1 MSEPARGMEYVKCNL
16 CGHDETRLRFLS
28 TLPEGARPQ
37 NVEAFRCTSPGYG
50 LHHTIVEC
58 LNCGLVYTNPR
69 FGGDEILDSY
79 VAVED
84 PLYMEERDGRV
95 LTFERHLRPLEKIK
109 APPGKLLDVG
119 AYTGVFV
126 EIAAQHGWDACGV
139 EPSRWAV
146 EQARERGLHM
156 IEGTMATSGL
166 DDGSLD
172 VVTMWDVIE
181 HVPDPFGEMQQAWR
195 LLKPGGLLVVHTM
208 AIDSLFARVMG
219 GRWPWLME
227 MHIFYFSHRTLRKM
241 LEQAGFTVISVTPQG
256 RYLRLGYFATRIGGF
271 SPLVGRVLG
280 RVFGVLRL
288 REMPVPLNFGDLV
301 TAYAIKT

>member
-1 MSEPARGMEYVKCNL
+1 MEYVACNL
-16 CGHDETRLRFLS
+16 CGHDDTHLRFPG
-28 TLPEGARPQ
+28 TLPEGTPPQ

-50 LHHTIVEC
+50 RHHTIVKC
-58 LNCGLVYTNPR
+58 RNCGLIYTNPR
-69 FGGDEILDSY
+69 FTGEEILDSY

-84 PLYMEERDGRV
+84 PLYLEERDGRV

-109 APPGKLLDVG
+109 APPGLLLDVG

-126 EIAAQHGWDACGV
+126 EIAAQHGWDAYGV
-139 EPSRWAV
+139 EPSHWAV
-146 EQARERGLHM
+146 EQACERGLHM
-156 IEGTMATSGL
+156 IQGTLASSGL
-166 DDGSLD
+166 PDNSLD

-181 HVPDPFGEMQQAWR
+181 HVSNPLGEMQQAQR

-208 AIDSLFARVMG
+208 DIDSRFARMMG

-227 MHIFYFSHRTLRKM
+227 MHIYYFSRHTLKQM
-241 LEQAGFTVISVTPQG
+241 LEKAGFTVIRIEPQG

-271 SPLVGRVLG
+271 SPLLG
-280 RVFGVLRL
+280 RLLSKLFRL
-288 REMPVPLNFGDLV
+288 THLNEMPVPLNFGDLV

>member
-1 MSEPARGMEYVKCNL
+1 MEYVTCNL
-16 CGHDETRLRFLS
+16 CGHDDTRVRFPS
-28 TLPEGARPQ
+28 TLPEGTPPQ

-50 LHHTIVEC
+50 RHHTIVKC
-58 LNCGLVYTNPR
+58 QNCGLIYTNPR
-69 FGGDEILDSY
+69 FTGEEILDSY

-84 PLYMEERDGRV
+84 PLYLEERDGRV

-109 APPGKLLDVG
+109 APPGQLVDVG

-126 EIAAQHGWDACGV
+126 EIAAQHGWDAFGV
-139 EPSRWAV
+139 EPSHWAV

-156 IEGTMATSGL
+156 IEGTLANSGL
-166 DDGSLD
+166 ADNSLD

-181 HVPDPFGEMQQAWR
+181 HVPNPFGEMQQAER

-208 AIDSLFARVMG
+208 DIDSGFARLMG

-227 MHIFYFSHRTLRKM
+227 MHIYYFSRRTLKHM
-241 LEQAGFTVISVTPQG
+241 LEKAGFTVIRIEPQG

-271 SPLVGRVLG
+271 SPLLG
-280 RVFGVLRL
+280 RLLSKLFRLLRL
-288 REMPVPLNFGDLV
+288 NEMPMPLNFGDLV